1 MTDKIIQD
9 ADGRMRK
16 SIESLKNELVKIRT
30 GRAHPSL
37 LEHIVVNY
45 YGSEV
50 PLSQVANVNVLD
62 AQALNVTV
70 FDKNAVSDVEKA
82 ILNSNMGLNPVTVGP
97 ILKVPLPRPTE
108 ERRKELSKIVRVE
121 VEKGKVAI
129 RNIRRDAKTH
139 LKDMIKDKEISE
151 DDERRAEDHLQK
163 LTDSSI
169 AEIDKMLEAKE
180 SDLMEI

>member
-9 ADGRMRK
+9 ADGRMKK
-16 SIESLKNELVKIRT
+16 SIESLKHELAKIRT

-37 LEHIVVNY
+37 LEHIKVNY

-50 PLSQVANVNVLD
+50 PLNQVANVNVLD

-70 FDKNAVSDVEKA
+70 WDKNAVDDVEKA
-82 ILNSNMGLNPVTVGP
+82 ILNSDMGLNPVTVGTN
-97 ILKVPLPRPTE
+97 LKVPLPRPTE

-121 VEKGKVAI
+121 VEKARVAI

-139 LKDMIKDKEISE
+139 LKDLIKGKEISE
-151 DDERRAEDHLQK
+151 DDERRAEDRLQK
-163 LTDSSI
+163 FTDTSI
-169 AEIDKMLEAKE
+169 AEVDKMLEAKE
-180 SDLMEI
+180 SELMEI